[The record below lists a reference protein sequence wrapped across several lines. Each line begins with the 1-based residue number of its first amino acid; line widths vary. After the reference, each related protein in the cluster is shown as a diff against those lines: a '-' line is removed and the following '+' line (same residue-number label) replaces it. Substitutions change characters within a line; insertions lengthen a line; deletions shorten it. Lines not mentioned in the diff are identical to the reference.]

1 MANIDYSNI
10 DSLIDS
16 AVEQEDW
23 AAYSQK
29 IKDAFR
35 EFEAQIKAQ
44 LRVSFPTGNING
56 ACPPGGG
63 PLTAGTGAEGR
74 IE

>member
-1 MANIDYSNI
+1 MPSIDYSSI

-35 EFEAQIKAQ
+35 EFETQIKAQ
-44 LRVSFPTGNING
+44 LRVSFSTGNING
-56 ACPPGGG
+56 VCPSGGG
-63 PLTAGTGAEGR
+63 PLTVGTGAEGR